1 MDTNPLRR
9 PRRILLVVAGLV
21 TALLVGACDTAQ
33 QVPWATYNSQLQQ
46 QIDAATATRDCAA
59 LRVYLAAAKASSSL
73 HEKATGF
80 PNDALV
86 SYIQASPARG
96 RLPRQGRLTESNAR
110 GVRRARSPDYGLRTA
125 PRIPQD
131 HGP

>member
-1 MDTNPLRR
+1 MFLA
-9 PRRILLVVAGLV
+9 IAGLA

-33 QVPWATYNSQLQQ
+33 QVPWDTYNSQLQQ

-59 LRVYLAAAKASSSL
+59 LRAYLAAAKATSSV

-86 SYIQASPARG
+86 AYVQASQHEAGCPVSSG
-96 RLPRQGRLTESNAR
+96 
-110 GVRRARSPDYGLRTA
+110 
-125 PRIPQD
+125 
-131 HGP
+131 

>member
-9 PRRILLVVAGLV
+9 PRRNLLVVAGLA

-33 QVPWATYNSQLQQ
+33 QVPWATYSSQLQQ
-46 QIDAATATRDCAA
+46 QIDAATATRECAA

-86 SYIQASPARG
+86 SYIQAAQQQADCPAKAG
-96 RLPRQGRLTESNAR
+96 
-110 GVRRARSPDYGLRTA
+110 
-125 PRIPQD
+125 
-131 HGP
+131 

>member
-9 PRRILLVVAGLV
+9 PRRNLLVVAGLA

-33 QVPWATYNSQLQQ
+33 QVPWATYSSQLRQ

-86 SYIQASPARG
+86 SYIQAAQQQADCPAKAG
-96 RLPRQGRLTESNAR
+96 
-110 GVRRARSPDYGLRTA
+110 
-125 PRIPQD
+125 
-131 HGP
+131 

>member
-1 MDTNPLRR
+1 MNTNSLRR
-9 PRRILLVVAGLV
+9 HRRILLAGVGLA

-46 QIDAATATRDCAA
+46 QIDAATATRNCAA
-59 LRVYLAAAKASSSL
+59 LRAYLAAAKATSHL

-86 SYIQASPARG
+86 AYIQASQDEAGCPAA
-96 RLPRQGRLTESNAR
+96 S
-110 GVRRARSPDYGLRTA
+110 D
-125 PRIPQD
+125 
-131 HGP
+131 